1 MGKNAIGLSFA
12 QKISRRQPVEY
23 FMLDGP
29 QSEGDV
35 IGYFDGMPI
44 SDTVI
49 DRTGK
54 RYQFAGVVPRR
65 SDGSL
70 DVETLHFGEW
80 VVEPGL
86 VYLLRKTAK
95 AA

>member
-1 MGKNAIGLSFA
+1 
-12 QKISRRQPVEY
+12 
-23 FMLDGP
+23 MLDAP
-29 QSEGDV
+29 QPEGDI

-44 SDTVI
+44 SGAVT

-54 RYQFAGVVPRR
+54 RYEYAAVVPRS

-70 DVETLHFGEW
+70 DVQTLHFGEW

-86 VYLLRKTAK
+86 KYLLRKTAK
-95 AA
+95 AARGI

>member
-1 MGKNAIGLSFA
+1 
-12 QKISRRQPVEY
+12 
-23 FMLDGP
+23 MLDGP
-29 QSEGDV
+29 QPAGDV
-35 IGYFDGMPI
+35 IGYFDGLPI
-44 SDTVI
+44 SDTVV

-70 DVETLHFGEW
+70 SVESLHFGEW

-86 VYLLRKTAK
+86 VYQKTAK
-95 AA
+95 ASGEDAYNLKPRIGTSL